1 MEDSI
6 VIQIIQMAMI
16 LTIQVSTPVLAVG
29 IIVGLLISIFQ
40 SVTQIQESTLT
51 FVPKLFCGIITF
63 IIVLPWTIQIF
74 RTTTKELFDLIPT
87 LINAG

>member
-6 VIQIIQMAMI
+6 AIQIIQQVMI
-16 LTIQVSTPVLAVG
+16 LVILVSTPVLG
-29 IIVGLLISIFQ
+29 ISIIVGLLISIFQ
-40 SVTQIQESTLT
+40 SVTQIQEATLT

-63 IIVLPWTIQIF
+63 IVLLPWTIQIF
-74 RTTTKELFDLIPT
+74 RSTTFELFDMIPR